1 MAAGLILIS
10 ILSSTINMKVLNISN
25 TFFSFFKER
34 KGTSFLHENDKI
46 IRQFI
51 FTIFFIGIG
60 IWFIKHERSE
70 LEQVKNVI
78 ADAGIFWVLGGI
90 ALAVIYILLQALM
103 YFASFQA
110 VQSKISFKQAVV
122 LFLKR
127 NFVSVFLPAGGI
139 SSLAFF
145 TKPIEKRGVK
155 PTQIHF
161 ASILYG
167 FVGILSVII
176 VAVPAL
182 IYSLFEGTAGSGEW
196 YAFSA
201 IVILSI
207 FIFYIYKSILNKGS
221 VYRLIIKFSPSAE
234 VFMDDFR
241 NNRIDKKKFWQIVF
255 YSVLVEFVGI
265 GHLYIAMIALGFT
278 PSLSAAVMGYIISVI
293 FLIVSPFLRG
303 LGAIE
308 ISMSF
313 ILIQFGF
320 ENVNAIAI
328 TFLYRFFEFW
338 IPLLLGASLFLFSAN
353 KLLMRIVP
361 SFLLFALGLINI
373 ISVLTPAIS
382 ERLHTLENIIP
393 VSAIKA
399 SNYFVITAGL
409 FMLVNAAFMLKG
421 LRNAWWSAV
430 ILTGISVIGHLT
442 KAIDYEEAII
452 AIVVLISLIVTK
464 KEYYVKSNLR
474 LQSLGLKTVLISIAA
489 VLVYGVIGFYFL
501 DKKHFNIDFNWL
513 ESIKYSIQNYFLLS
527 SDLVPLD
534 RFARRF
540 LLSINI
546 CGFLSLGF
554 LIFVLIRPYT
564 IKKEAVEDDFESAKK
579 ILDQY
584 GNSSLDYFKTYSDK
598 IIFIS
603 NSKKA
608 FLAYRISDN
617 FAVVLE
623 NPVAESAPEM
633 QQCVQEFDSYCYN
646 NGLRSIYY
654 RVPEENLEI
663 YSSLH
668 KKSLFIGQEGVVDLS
683 SFTLEGSAKKSL
695 RNAVNKVK
703 EKGFRAVVHTAPIK
717 DGLLQKIK
725 AVSDEW
731 LAGTERSE
739 IIFSQGM
746 FDWEELKQQ
755 TIITVE
761 NTEEKIVAFLNVIPD
776 YIQGEGT
783 YDLIRKTND
792 APNGIMDFILLELF
806 TYLKAQGCTAVN
818 LGFATMSGIEEA
830 DTFPEKSMKFAYERI
845 KFFSHFKSLRDFKE
859 KFSPVWYNKYLIYTH
874 DYDLLQVPIV
884 LNKVVKP

>member
-1 MAAGLILIS
+1 
-10 ILSSTINMKVLNISN
+10 MKALNISN
-25 TFFSFFKER
+25 TFFSFFKKR
-34 KGTSFLHENDKI
+34 KGTSFLAENDKI

-70 LEQVKNVI
+70 LGQVKNVI
-78 ADAGIFWVLGGI
+78 ADASSFWVIYGI
-90 ALAVIYILLQALM
+90 ILALIYIGLQALM
-103 YFASFQA
+103 YFASFEA
-110 VQSKISFKQAVV
+110 IQSEISFKQAVI

-145 TKPIEKRGVK
+145 TKPIEKSGVK

-176 VAVPAL
+176 VAIPAL
-182 IYSLFEGTAGSGEW
+182 IYSLFQGTAGSGEW
-196 YAFSA
+196 YAFMA
-201 IVILSI
+201 IVFLSV
-207 FIFYIYKSILNKGS
+207 FIFCIYKSILKKGS
-221 VYRLIIKFSPSAE
+221 IYRFIIKFFPSAE
-234 VFMDDFR
+234 IFMDDFR
-241 NNRIDKKKFWQIVF
+241 NNKINKKKFWQIVF
-255 YSVLVEFVGI
+255 YSVLIEFVGI
-265 GHLYIAMIALGFT
+265 GHLYIAMIALGFA
-278 PSLSAAVMGYIISVI
+278 PSLSAAVMGYIVSVI

-313 ILIQFGF
+313 ILIQYGF
-320 ENVNAIAI
+320 ESVNAIAI

-338 IPLLLGASLFLFSAN
+338 IPLLIGASLFLFNAN

-382 ERLHTLENIIP
+382 ERLHVLENIIP
-393 VSAIKA
+393 VSAIKV

-409 FMLVNAAFMLKG
+409 FMLINAAFMLKG
-421 LRNAWWSAV
+421 LRNAWWFAIFLS
-430 ILTGISVIGHLT
+430 GISVVGHLT
-442 KAIDYEEAII
+442 KAIDYEEATI
-452 AIVVLISLIVTK
+452 ALVVLISLIITR
-464 KEYYVKSNLR
+464 KEYYIKSNSH
-474 LQSLGLKTVLISIAA
+474 LQSVGLKTVLLIIAA
-489 VLVYGVIGFYFL
+489 VLIYGVIGFYFL

-513 ESIKYSIQNYFLLS
+513 QSVKYSMQNYFLLS

-540 LLSINI
+540 LLSINV

-564 IKKEAVEDDFESAKK
+564 IKKEAVEDDFVTAKA

-584 GNSSLDYFKTYSDK
+584 GNSALDYFKTYEDK
-598 IIFIS
+598 IIFLTKD
-603 NSKKA
+603 KKA
-608 FLAYRISDN
+608 FLAYRVSDN

-623 NPVAESAPEM
+623 NPVAGSTAEM
-633 QQCVQEFDSYCYN
+633 KQCIQEFDDYCYN
-646 NGLRSIYY
+646 NGLRSIFY

-663 YSSLH
+663 YSSLQ
-668 KKSLFIGQEGVVDLS
+668 KKNLFIGQEGVVDLS
-683 SFTLEGSAKKSL
+683 VFTLEGGAKKSL
-695 RNAVNKVK
+695 RNAVSKVK
-703 EKGFRAVVHTAPIK
+703 EKGYKTVIHTAPIK

-731 LAGTERSE
+731 LASTGRSE

-746 FDWEELKQQ
+746 FDWDELKQQ

-761 NTEEKIVAFLNVIPD
+761 NAEEKIVAFLNVIPD
-776 YIQGEGT
+776 YAKGEGT

-792 APNGIMDFILLELF
+792 APNGIMDFVLLELF
-806 TYLKAQGCTAVN
+806 AYLKSQGCTAVN
-818 LGFATMSGIEEA
+818 LGLATMSGIEEA
-830 DTFPEKSMKFAYERI
+830 NTFPEKSMKFAYERI
-845 KFFSHFKSLRDFKE
+845 KFFSHFKGLRDFKE
-859 KFSPVWYNKYLIYTH
+859 KFSPVWYNKYIIYTH

>member
-1 MAAGLILIS
+1 
-10 ILSSTINMKVLNISN
+10 MKVVTVFN
-25 TFFSFFKER
+25 TFFRFFKGR
-34 KGTSFLHENDKI
+34 KGISFLRENDKI

-51 FTIFFIGIG
+51 LTIFFIGIG
-60 IWFIKHERSE
+60 IWFVKHENSE
-70 LEQVKNVI
+70 LKEVKNVI
-78 ADAGIFWVLGGI
+78 TNASSFWVLCGI
-90 ALAVIYILLQALM
+90 ALAVIYIGLQALM
-103 YFASFQA
+103 YFASFKA
-110 VQSKISFKQAVV
+110 IQSEISFKQAVV

-145 TKPIEKRGVK
+145 TKPIEKKGVK

-176 VAVPAL
+176 VAIPAL
-182 IYSLFEGTAGSGEW
+182 IYSLFQGTAGSGEW
-196 YAFSA
+196 YAFGT
-201 IVILSI
+201 VTILSI
-207 FIFYIYKSILNKGS
+207 IIFYIYKSILKKGYA
-221 VYRLIIKFSPSAE
+221 YRLITKFFPSAE
-234 VFMDDFR
+234 VFMDDLQ
-241 NNRIDKKKFWQIVF
+241 NNRIVKAKFLQIVF
-255 YSVLVEFVGI
+255 YSVLIEFVGI

-338 IPLLLGASLFLFSAN
+338 IPLLAGASLFLFNVN
-353 KLLMRIVP
+353 KLLMRIIP

-373 ISVLTPAIS
+373 VSVLTPAIS
-382 ERLHTLENIIP
+382 ERLHALENIIP

-421 LRNAWWSAV
+421 LRTAWWFAIFLS
-430 ILTGISVIGHLT
+430 GISVIGHLT
-442 KAIDYEEAII
+442 KAIDYEEAVI
-452 AIVVLISLIVTK
+452 ALIVLISLIVTR
-464 KEYYVKSNLR
+464 KEYYIKSNSH
-474 LQSLGLKTVLISIAA
+474 LQSIGLKTVLVSIAA
-489 VLVYGVIGFYFL
+489 VLVYSILGFYFL
-501 DKKHFNIDFNWL
+501 DKKHFDIDFNWL
-513 ESIKYSIQNYFLLS
+513 QSIKYALQNYFLVGS

-554 LIFVLIRPYT
+554 LVFALIRPYT
-564 IKKEAVEDDFESAKK
+564 IKKDAVEDDFVTANA
-579 ILDQY
+579 ILNQY
-584 GNSSLDYFKTYSDK
+584 GTSSLDYFKTYNDK
-598 IIFIS
+598 IIFII

-608 FLAYRISDN
+608 FLAYRVTDN

-623 NPVAESAPEM
+623 NPVAESDAEM
-633 QQCVQEFDSYCYN
+633 KQCILEFDAYCYD

-654 RVPEENLEI
+654 RVPEENLELF
-663 YSSLH
+663 SSLH

-683 SFTLEGSAKKSL
+683 TFTLEGGAKKSL
-695 RNAVNKVK
+695 RNAVSKVK
-703 EKGFRAVVHTAPIK
+703 EKGFKTIVHTAPIK

-731 LAGTERSE
+731 LISTGRSE

-746 FDWEELKQQ
+746 FEWEELKQQ

-761 NTEEKIVAFLNVIPD
+761 NAEEKIVAFLNVIPD
-776 YIQGEGT
+776 YAKEEGT

-806 TYLKAQGCTAVN
+806 TYLKSQGSTSAN
-818 LGFATMSGIEEA
+818 LGLAAMSGIEEA
-830 DTFPEKSMKFAYERI
+830 NTFPEKSMKFAYERI
-845 KFFSHFKSLRDFKE
+845 KYFSHYKGLRDFKE
-859 KFSPVWYNKYLIYTH
+859 KFSPVWYNKYLIYSH
-874 DYDLLQVPIV
+874 DYDLLKVPIV

>member
-1 MAAGLILIS
+1 
-10 ILSSTINMKVLNISN
+10 MKALNVSN
-25 TFFSFFKER
+25 KFFVFFKER
-34 KGTSFLHENDKI
+34 KGISFLRENDKLV
-46 IRQFI
+46 RQFI
-51 FTIFFIGIG
+51 LTVFFIGIG
-60 IWFIKHERSE
+60 IWFIKHENSE
-70 LEQVKNVI
+70 LKEVKSVI
-78 ADAGIFWVLGGI
+78 TDASAFWVVCGI
-90 ALAVIYILLQALM
+90 VLAAVYIVLQALM
-103 YFASFQA
+103 YFASFKAIQA
-110 VQSKISFKQAVV
+110 EISFKQAVI

-145 TKPIEKRGVK
+145 TRPIEKKGVK

-176 VAVPAL
+176 VAIPAL
-182 IYSLFEGTAGSGEW
+182 IYSLFQGKAGSGEW
-196 YAFSA
+196 YTIGA
-201 IVILSI
+201 IVGLSFLI
-207 FIFYIYKSILNKGS
+207 FVLYRSILKKAYI
-221 VYRLIIKFSPSAE
+221 YRLIISFFPSVEIFSE
-234 VFMDDFR
+234 DFR
-241 NNRIDKKKFWQIVF
+241 NNRIVKEKFLQVVL
-255 YSVLVEFVGI
+255 YSILIEFIGI

-338 IPLLLGASLFLFSAN
+338 IPLLVGASLFLFNAN

-361 SFLLFALGLINI
+361 SFLLFVLGLINI

-382 ERLHTLENIIP
+382 ERLHILENIIP

-421 LRNAWWSAV
+421 LRTAWWFA
-430 ILTGISVIGHLT
+430 ILLTGISVIGHLT
-442 KAIDYEEAII
+442 KAIDYEEAVI
-452 AIVVLISLIVTK
+452 ALIVLISLIVTR
-464 KEYYVKSNLR
+464 KEYYIKSNSK
-474 LQSLGLKTVLISIAA
+474 LQSIGLKTVLISIAA
-489 VLVYGVIGFYFL
+489 VLVYAVLGFYFL
-501 DKKHFNIDFNWL
+501 DKKHFNIEFNWL
-513 ESIKYSIQNYFLLS
+513 ESIKYALQNYFLVGS

-534 RFARRF
+534 HFARRF

-554 LIFVLIRPYT
+554 LVFALIRPYT
-564 IKKEAVEDDFESAKK
+564 LKKEAVEDDFATANA
-579 ILDQY
+579 ILNEY
-584 GNSSLDYFKTYSDK
+584 GTSSLDYFKTYGDK
-598 IIFIS
+598 IIFTA
-603 NSKKA
+603 NGKKA
-608 FLAYRISDN
+608 FLAYRVADN

-623 NPVAESAPEM
+623 NPVAASAVEM
-633 QQCVQEFDSYCYN
+633 KQCILEFDAYCYN

-654 RVPEENLEI
+654 RVPEENLDLF
-663 YSSLH
+663 SSLQ

-683 SFTLEGSAKKSL
+683 AFSLEGSSKKSL
-695 RNAVNKVK
+695 RNAVSKVK
-703 EKGFRAVVHTAPIK
+703 EKGFTSKIHTAPLK

-731 LAGTERSE
+731 LISTGRSE
-739 IIFSQGM
+739 IVFSQGL
-746 FDWEELKQQ
+746 FDWEELRHQ

-761 NTEEKIVAFLNVIPD
+761 NPEEKIVAFLNVIPD
-776 YIQGEGT
+776 YAKGEGT

-792 APNGIMDFILLELF
+792 APNGIIDFILLELF
-806 TYLKAQGCTAVN
+806 SYLKSQNCTSVN
-818 LGFATMSGIEEA
+818 LGLAAMSGIEEA
-830 DTFPEKSMKFAYERI
+830 NTFPEKSMKFAYERI
-845 KFFSHFKSLRDFKE
+845 KYFSHYKGLRDFKE
-859 KFSPVWYNKYLIYTH
+859 KFSPVWYNKYLVYSH
-874 DYDLLQVPIV
+874 DYDLLQAPIV

>member
-1 MAAGLILIS
+1 
-10 ILSSTINMKVLNISN
+10 MKLLTISN
-25 TFFSFFKER
+25 AFFSYFKEK
-34 KGTSFLHENDKI
+34 KGISFLRENDKI

-51 FTIFFIGIG
+51 LTLFFIGIG

-70 LEQVKNVI
+70 LGEVKNVI
-78 ADAGIFWVLGGI
+78 ADGDSLWVLLGIF
-90 ALAVIYILLQALM
+90 LAFVYISLQGLM
-103 YFASFQA
+103 YFASFKA
-110 VQSKISFKQAVV
+110 VQSKISFKQAVI

-127 NFVSVFLPAGGI
+127 NFISVFLPAGGI

-145 TKPIEKRGVK
+145 TKPIEKKGIK

-176 VAVPAL
+176 VAIPAL
-182 IYSLFEGTAGSGEW
+182 IYSLFQGTAGSGEW
-196 YAFSA
+196 YSFSA
-201 IVILSI
+201 VVLLSI
-207 FIFYIYKSILNKGS
+207 FIFFIYKSILNKGS
-221 VYRLIIKFSPSAE
+221 IYRFILKFSPSSE
-234 VFMDDFR
+234 VFVDDFR
-241 NNRIDKKKFWQIVF
+241 NNKIDKKKFWQIVF
-255 YSVLVEFVGI
+255 YSVLIEFVGI

-409 FMLVNAAFMLKG
+409 FMLINATFMLKG
-421 LRNAWWSAV
+421 LRNAWWFAV
-430 ILTGISVIGHLT
+430 VLTGISVIGHLT

-452 AIVVLISLIVTK
+452 AFVVLITLIVTR
-464 KEYYVKSNLR
+464 KEYYIKSNSH
-474 LQSLGLKTVLISIAA
+474 LQSVGLKTVLISIAA
-489 VLVYGVIGFYFL
+489 VLIYGVVGFYFL

-534 RFARRF
+534 RFGRHF

-564 IKKEAVEDDFESAKK
+564 IKKEAVEDDFEAAKVILQLYGTSA
-579 ILDQY
+579 
-584 GNSSLDYFKTYSDK
+584 LDYFKTYEDK
-598 IIFIS
+598 IIFLTH
-603 NSKKA
+603 NKKA
-608 FLAYRISDN
+608 FLAYRVSDN

-623 NPVAESAPEM
+623 NPVAGSATEM
-633 QQCVQEFDSYCYN
+633 QQCIEEFDTYCYN

-654 RVPEENLEI
+654 RVPEENLNI
-663 YSSLH
+663 YASLH

-683 SFTLEGSAKKSL
+683 LFTLDGSAKKSL
-695 RNAVNKVK
+695 RNAVSKVK
-703 EKGFRAVVHTAPIK
+703 EKGFKTTIHSAPIK

-731 LAGTERSE
+731 LAGTGRSE
-739 IIFSQGM
+739 IIFSQGR
-746 FDWEELKQQ
+746 FDWEELKGQ

-761 NTEEKIVAFLNVIPD
+761 NAEEKIVAFINVIPD
-776 YIQGEGT
+776 YAKGEGT

-806 TYLKAQGCTAVN
+806 AYLKTQGCIAVN
-818 LGFATMSGIEEA
+818 LGLATMSGIEQA

-845 KFFSHFKSLRDFKE
+845 KFFSHFKGLRDFKE
-859 KFSPVWYNKYLIYTH
+859 KFSPVWHNKYIIYSH
-874 DYDLLQVPIV
+874 DYDLLQIPIV

>member
-1 MAAGLILIS
+1 
-10 ILSSTINMKVLNISN
+10 MKALNISN
-25 TFFSFFKER
+25 TFFTFFKKR
-34 KGTSFLHENDKI
+34 KGTSFLAENDKI

-70 LEQVKNVI
+70 LGQVKNVI
-78 ADAGIFWVLGGI
+78 ADASSFWVIYGI
-90 ALAVIYILLQALM
+90 ILAVIYIGLQALM
-103 YFASFQA
+103 YFASFEA
-110 VQSKISFKQAVV
+110 IQSEISFKQAVI

-145 TKPIEKRGVK
+145 TKPIEKSGVK

-176 VAVPAL
+176 VAIPAL
-182 IYSLFEGTAGSGEW
+182 IYSLFQGTAGSGEW
-196 YAFSA
+196 YAFMA
-201 IVILSI
+201 IVFLSV
-207 FIFYIYKSILNKGS
+207 FIFCIYKSILIKGS
-221 VYRLIIKFSPSAE
+221 IYRFIIKFFPSAE
-234 VFMDDFR
+234 IFMDDFR
-241 NNRIDKKKFWQIVF
+241 NNKINKKKFWQIVF
-255 YSVLVEFVGI
+255 YSVLIEFVGI
-265 GHLYIAMIALGFT
+265 GHLYIAMIALGFA
-278 PSLSAAVMGYIISVI
+278 PSLSAAVMGYIVSVI

-313 ILIQFGF
+313 ILIQYGF
-320 ENVNAIAI
+320 ESVNAIAI

-338 IPLLLGASLFLFSAN
+338 IPLLIGASLFLFNAN

-382 ERLHTLENIIP
+382 ERLHVLENIIP
-393 VSAIKA
+393 VSAIKV

-409 FMLVNAAFMLKG
+409 FMLINAAFMLKG
-421 LRNAWWSAV
+421 LRNAWWFAIFLS
-430 ILTGISVIGHLT
+430 GISVVGHLT
-442 KAIDYEEAII
+442 KAIDYEEATI
-452 AIVVLISLIVTK
+452 ALVVLISLIITR
-464 KEYYVKSNLR
+464 KEYYIKSNSH
-474 LQSLGLKTVLISIAA
+474 LQSVGLKTVLLTIAA
-489 VLVYGVIGFYFL
+489 VLIYGVIGFYFL

-513 ESIKYSIQNYFLLS
+513 QSVKYSMQNYFLLS

-540 LLSINI
+540 LLSINV

-564 IKKEAVEDDFESAKK
+564 IKKEAVEDDFVTAKA

-584 GNSSLDYFKTYSDK
+584 GNSALDYFKTYEDK
-598 IIFIS
+598 IIFLTKD
-603 NSKKA
+603 KKA
-608 FLAYRISDN
+608 FLAYRVSDN

-623 NPVAESAPEM
+623 NPVAGSTAEM
-633 QQCVQEFDSYCYN
+633 KQCIQEFDDYCYN
-646 NGLRSIYY
+646 NGLRSIFY

-663 YSSLH
+663 YSSLQ
-668 KKSLFIGQEGVVDLS
+668 KKNLFIGQEGVVDLS
-683 SFTLEGSAKKSL
+683 VFTLEGGAKKSL
-695 RNAVNKVK
+695 RNAVSKVK
-703 EKGFRAVVHTAPIK
+703 EKGYKTVIHTAPIK

-725 AVSDEW
+725 AVSDDW
-731 LAGTERSE
+731 LASTGRSE

-746 FDWEELKQQ
+746 FDWDELKQQ

-761 NTEEKIVAFLNVIPD
+761 NAEEKIVAFLNVIPD
-776 YIQGEGT
+776 YAKGEGT

-792 APNGIMDFILLELF
+792 APNGIMDFVLLELF
-806 TYLKAQGCTAVN
+806 AYLKSQGCTAVN
-818 LGFATMSGIEEA
+818 LGLATMSGLEEA
-830 DTFPEKSMKFAYERI
+830 NTFPEKSMKFAYERI
-845 KFFSHFKSLRDFKE
+845 KFFSHFKGLRDFKE
-859 KFSPVWYNKYLIYTH
+859 KFSPVWYNKYIIYTH